1 MTQFAGAYL
10 AAVLVALGIGF
21 VEQAFLP
28 GFVSRH
34 TVWGSAPGW
43 QREIAF
49 WNIGFAIVIG
59 GVLWSRDPA
68 SVRAIV
74 AAVVVLTALLGTN
87 HLLAALSNREAWLHR
102 VGAIV
107 NYLAVGA
114 GVMVLSS

>member
-1 MTQFAGAYL
+1 MPQFARAYL
-10 AAVLVALGIGF
+10 AVVLVALGIGF

-34 TVWGSAPGW
+34 TTWGLAPGW

-49 WNIGFAIVIG
+49 WNIGLIVVIG
-59 GVLWSRDPA
+59 GILWSNDPT
-68 SVRAIV
+68 SVRAV
-74 AAVVVLTALLGTN
+74 VTAMVVLTGLFGTN
-87 HLLAALSNREAWLHR
+87 HLVAALSNRDAWMHR

-114 GVMVLSS
+114 GVI